1 MFTSFEKK
9 KKRIEE
15 MLSYWSSLVRMA
27 GSYEKERERE
37 NIYPLDIH
45 LKRRKIYI

>member
-1 MFTSFEKK
+1 MKCLRHLKK

-27 GSYEKERERE
+27 GSYEKESERE
-37 NIYPLDIH
+37 
-45 LKRRKIYI
+45 KRKYALEFI